1 MQAIAINRDQI
12 VVAINC
18 KLQDCKELKM
28 ELSYKQE
35 WFPKGNRQVASL
47 CQAPKASSSSLPHTV
62 IMKQIPS
69 ASTTAS
75 VSLFE
80 GVDNLYTSCDVI
92 SIDARAES
100 FISSVRARFQA

>member
-1 MQAIAINRDQI
+1 
-12 VVAINC
+12 
-18 KLQDCKELKM
+18 M

-35 WFPKGNRQVASL
+35 WFSKGKPVASL
-47 CQAPKASSSSLPHTV
+47 YQAPKASSVSLPHTV
-62 IMKQIPS
+62 IMKQNPS
-69 ASTTAS
+69 ASSTAS

-80 GVDNLYTSCDVI
+80 GVDNLYTSCDV